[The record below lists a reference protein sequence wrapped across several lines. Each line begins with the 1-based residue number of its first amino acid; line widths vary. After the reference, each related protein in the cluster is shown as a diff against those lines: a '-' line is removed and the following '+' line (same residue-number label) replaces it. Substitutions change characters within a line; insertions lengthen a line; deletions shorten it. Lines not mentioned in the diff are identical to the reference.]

1 MIGAAGDDAVAPAA
15 AFLRLLGR
23 GTKHTAGSWEEGLCQ
38 LAGVTLD
45 AARDAPVAALSRSG
59 ETGRQD
65 GYFWI
70 RADLVHKRADRDQ
83 LVMLGRA
90 AVAVDTQFSD
100 EVARRVRPL
109 VEEEGLIFEVATP
122 NRWYIGAKDDPLL
135 RTYPPS
141 EAMGRPLNEF
151 LPKGKG
157 RHLWQRLMTEVQ
169 MVMHQVLQESDNAVL
184 QQRGPNSVWFWG
196 VGVLPQ
202 GPSSIWDDVAADDPL
217 ALGLGRLMAASTRPL
232 PRNFDDWLAGATG
245 NRRLLVMPMLEAAA
259 EPLAE
264 HAYAAQFASIVD
276 DWLTP
281 LAHWLSRG
289 GAARVSIYIGGGLLF
304 DCKPGDRWR
313 VWRSAAIKHVLA
325 RPE

>member
-1 MIGAAGDDAVAPAA
+1 MIGGSGEDAIETAM
-15 AFLRLLGR
+15 AFVRLLSR

-38 LAGVTLD
+38 LAGFIQD
-45 AARDAPVAALSRSG
+45 AARDPPVAALSRLG
-59 ETGRQD
+59 ETGRRD
-65 GYFWI
+65 ANWWV

-83 LVMLGRA
+83 LVLLGRA
-90 AVAVDTQFSD
+90 AAASDPQFSD

-122 NRWYIGAKDDPLL
+122 NRWYIGAKDDPQL

-141 EAMGRPLNEF
+141 EAMGQPLNEF

-157 RHLWQRLMTEVQ
+157 RQLWQRLMTEIQ
-169 MVMHQVLQESDNAVL
+169 MVMHQVLQESDNAMV

-217 ALGLGRLMAASTRPL
+217 ALGLGRLMAASTRPM
-232 PRNFDDWLAGATG
+232 PRNFDDWQAGAAG
-245 NRRLLVMPMLEAAA
+245 NRRLLVLPMLEAAA

-264 HAYAAQFASIVD
+264 QAPPAQFASIVD

-289 GAARVSIYIGGGLLF
+289 GAARASIHIGGGLLF

-325 RPE
+325 RPQ